1 MAAAKGRPPS
11 KNPKNIDTRI
21 RLSEQEASMLE
32 FCSVKTGLT
41 KADIIRK
48 GIKKIYD
55 EIVLGKFE
63 KQKAKK

>member
-1 MAAAKGRPPS
+1 MTPTKGRPPS

-32 FCSVKTGLT
+32 FCRNKTGLT

-63 KQKAKK
+63 Q